1 MAVFI
6 RTYAW
11 VASCHQPPNSRDR
24 SVDLSSSSLVY
35 TATSPFPEPFR
46 YTAVPVS
53 RPKAVPGR
61 SRFTAAKGNRATF
74 RTVGSLRGANVF
86 AGLGN
91 YSLNF
96 YENGSATFFHTL
108 LTQTPKRPNL
118 FPYNALIPI
127 PQNSLNATFPNC
139 PFPVP
144 KLFWVSSQIS
154 SDLLYRS
161 YGECVSERVLLYGI
175 SFYRSLCCGY
185 SFLVVFFWVV
195 LLSGIRSTLGDGI

>member
-1 MAVFI
+1 MPGSPHATSRPTPATARLTFHQAASSI
-6 RTYAW
+6 R
-11 VASCHQPPNSRDR
+11 QPPR
-24 SVDLSSSSLVY
+24 SPNRFGIQ
-35 TATSPFPEPFR
+35 PFPFPDR
-46 YTAVPVS
+46 RLYLAV
-53 RPKAVPGR
+53 
-61 SRFTAAKGNRATF
+61 SRFTAAKGNRAAF

-118 FPYNALIPI
+118 FPPYNALIPI

-161 YGECVSERVLLYGI
+161 YGECVSGSVLLYGI
-175 SFYRSLCCGY
+175 SFYR
-185 SFLVVFFWVV
+185 FL
-195 LLSGIRSTLGDGI
+195 